1 MHENMKKILVLSD
14 IHFPHPYSRH
24 FEKVIRKEKP
34 DFVVLLGDN
43 ISTSKQDLVKTY
55 EKFISIYKRVF
66 PLNRTVFILGDN
78 DGLDNRYRPNKEVI
92 LYLSFMA
99 KLNSSFFEWRYKN
112 LVFTHGNIE
121 ASYKEEK
128 AYFLIAKMLASIRK
142 GIVPKVVSMALRL
155 RLGVKKGTFVFA
167 GHIHYLGNVDSVYF
181 CGTFSKEKLLYGKD
195 ESLGYVVIRDAG
207 KVISK
212 KDIRLVKLRI

>member
-1 MHENMKKILVLSD
+1 MKKILVLSD

-34 DFVVLLGDN
+34 DLVVLLGDN
-43 ISTSKQDLVKTY
+43 VSPFSKQSLVRTY
-55 EKFISIYKRVF
+55 EKFISIYKKVF

-92 LYLSFMA
+92 LYLSFMP
-99 KLNSSFFEWRYKN
+99 KLNSNFFEWRYKN

-121 ASYKEEK
+121 SSYKEEK
-128 AYFLIAKMLASIRK
+128 AYFIIAKILTYINK
-142 GIVPKVVSMALRL
+142 WIVPKVVSKALKLKL
-155 RLGVKKGTFVFA
+155 RAKNGTFIFA

-181 CGTFSKEKLLYGKD
+181 CGTFSKEKLLYDKN
-195 ESLGYVVIRDAG
+195 ESLGYVVIRDNG

>member
-1 MHENMKKILVLSD
+1 MKKILVLSD

-34 DFVVLLGDN
+34 DLVVLLGDN
-43 ISTSKQDLVKTY
+43 ISPFSKQSLVKTY

-92 LYLSFMA
+92 LYLSFMP

-121 ASYKEEK
+121 SSYKEEK
-128 AYFLIAKMLASIRK
+128 AYFLIAKILTYINK
-142 GIVPKVVSMALRL
+142 GIVPKVVSKALKFRL
-155 RLGVKKGTFVFA
+155 RVKSGTFVFA
-167 GHIHYLGNVDSVYF
+167 GHIHYLGNADSVYF
-181 CGTFSKEKLLYGKD
+181 CGTFSKEKLLYDKD
-195 ESLGYVVIRDAG
+195 ESLGYVVIRDTG

>member
-1 MHENMKKILVLSD
+1 MKKILVLSD

-34 DFVVLLGDN
+34 DLVVLLGDN
-43 ISTSKQDLVKTY
+43 VSPFSKQSLVRTY

-66 PLNRTVFILGDN
+66 PLNRTAFILGDN

-92 LYLSFMA
+92 LYLSFMP

-121 ASYKEEK
+121 SSYKEEK
-128 AYFLIAKMLASIRK
+128 AYFIIAKILTYINKR
-142 GIVPKVVSMALRL
+142 IVPKVVSKALKLKL
-155 RLGVKKGTFVFA
+155 RAKKDTFVFA

-181 CGTFSKEKLLYGKD
+181 CGTFSKEKLLYGKND
-195 ESLGYVVIRDAG
+195 SLGYVVIRDNG